1 MKKVFIMLGVIALL
15 ASCTQVTETEEY
27 KSLEAKSDS
36 LTSVTQGQNTEIY
49 DYLTDFNS
57 IQDNLN
63 EIKKHEKIISI
74 HKSDSDATHS
84 RTQINND
91 INSIYSLLIE
101 NKERLSSLNQKYKN
115 SNHKNKELNKLLKAL
130 NQQVLENN
138 SEIQSLN
145 LELKN
150 LNYEI
155 KDLTDELIGIQI
167 KSESQAFI
175 IENQINELNTA
186 FYVVGSSKELK
197 EHKIITKDGG
207 FIGIG
212 KNTKLDS
219 NFDKAHFTEINTTSF
234 LKIAIFSKKAKLI
247 TTHPSGSYEW
257 DKTTKKVDNLVIK
270 DSQAFWSVSK
280 FLVIEAT
287 N

>member
-1 MKKVFIMLGVIALL
+1 MKKILIILSTIAFLT
-15 ASCTQVTETEEY
+15 SCTQVTETEEY
-27 KSLEAKSDS
+27 KSLEAQSDS
-36 LTSVTQGQNTEIY
+36 LKSATQNQNTEIY

-57 IQDNLN
+57 IQENLT

-74 HKSDSDATHS
+74 HKSDSDATNS

-91 INSIYSLLIE
+91 INSIYALLLE
-101 NKERLSSLNQKYKN
+101 NKEKLSALNQKYKN
-115 SNHKNKELNKLLKAL
+115 SSYQNKELNRLLKAL
-130 NQQVLENN
+130 NLQVIENN
-138 SEIQSLN
+138 TDIQSLN

-167 KSESQAFI
+167 KSENQAFI
-175 IENQINELNTA
+175 IENQINELSTA
-186 FYVVGSSKELK
+186 FYVVGTSKELK
-197 EHKIITKDGG
+197 EHQIITKEGG

-257 DKTTKKVDNLVIK
+257 EKTAKKVDNLVIK
-270 DSQAFWSVSK
+270 DSKTFWSVSK
-280 FLVIEAT
+280 YLVIEAT